1 MKLDYETEFVQKRTI
16 AFMLYLMN
24 KSKTN
29 NMAVEIKTVE
39 TRSLKFLSA
48 TDEIML
54 LQKEFY

>member
-16 AFMLYLMN
+16 AFMLYLIN